1 MAILVSDLLR
11 KLDAI
16 PKSVLE
22 DIKSEL
28 QNISY
33 SENCYGDDYD
43 ISSRVVSLE
52 EACDVIDKHISGK
65 ENTDVSNN

>member
-22 DIKSEL
+22 DIKAEI
-28 QNISY
+28 QCVSY
-33 SENCYGDDYD
+33 HENCYGDDYD
-43 ISSRVVSLE
+43 DTSMVVSLE
-52 EACDVIDKHISGK
+52 DVYKVLDKHISGK
-65 ENTDVSNN
+65 GNTDGSNN

>member
-22 DIKSEL
+22 DIKSEIKVEYDREA
-28 QNISY
+28 QNHDSFDEY
-33 SENCYGDDYD
+33 SGADMMRLDF
-43 ISSRVVSLE
+43 V
-52 EACDVIDKHISGK
+52 
-65 ENTDVSNN
+65 

>member
-22 DIKSEL
+22 DIKAEIEKAKWVDKDTRL
-28 QNISY
+28 VR
-33 SENCYGDDYD
+33 NCNASGLDVALD
-43 ISSRVVSLE
+43 I
-52 EACDVIDKHISGK
+52 IDKHMKSEDKG
-65 ENTDVSNN
+65 